1 VHVAIILITIGIVG
15 SSLYGVEKEATLTTG
30 MSMTINKYTLTYE
43 SMDHYETESKGVVS
57 ATLSVYNQGELLGR
71 LIPEKYF
78 HRSYDQPVTEVAIR
92 STLLDDLYVIL
103 VDWEED
109 GSTAFKVLI
118 NPLVNWIW
126 IGGIVLVIGGLIAF
140 WPEPRKLPTQRKD
153 GEN

>member
-1 VHVAIILITIGIVG
+1 MHVAIILITIGIVG
-15 SSLYGVEKEATLTTG
+15 SSLYDVEKEATLTTG
-30 MSMTINKYTLTYE
+30 MSMTINEYTLTYE
-43 SMDHYETESKGVVS
+43 SMDRYETESKGVVS
-57 ATLSVYNQGELLGR
+57 ATLSVYNHGELLGR

-78 HRSYDQPVTEVAIR
+78 HRSYDQSVTEVAIR

-140 WPEPRKLPTQRKD
+140 WPEPRKLPIQRKD